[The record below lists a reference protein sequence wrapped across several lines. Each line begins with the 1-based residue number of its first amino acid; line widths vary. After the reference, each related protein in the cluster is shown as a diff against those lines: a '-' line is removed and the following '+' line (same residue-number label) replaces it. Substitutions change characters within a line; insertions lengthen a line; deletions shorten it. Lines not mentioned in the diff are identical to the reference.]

1 MESNPK
7 ITVPCANWS
16 DGGESCPSEGNFA
29 CNNCKLVVYCGR
41 ACQRKHWSE
50 HKKLCKC
57 YLRDELWAPTWD
69 LEGRQPNWPR
79 LQESTNARAPFGGY
93 KHLWGTSPAM
103 DVLSLPHN
111 EGQNYNKD
119 MSILFA
125 ASGDLRNVVKTIQ
138 NLDGDLQLT
147 VAINDK
153 DPDITARNA
162 ILLLLVLATVDDGLE
177 KIDIQELA
185 EDMIHIW
192 YSAMLTEGTLSR
204 LQSKVKPII
213 REVCEGISVENSCL
227 HLAKSWRFRLNGSL
241 CLVLKGKDWIH
252 ALSLLDIPEGLTPA
266 AAQELRRDVVLAP
279 QRADYRDRWHYI
291 DASSS
296 MRVAKEE
303 FREDGLLLPFSYSR
317 VGFDYPNPT
326 IFSVTH
332 DWPLD
337 DQADPLGGWPMGEV
351 KETPS
356 PASQD
361 LYGRLFFYLRN
372 VLCGFI
378 RKTATGKIHFE
389 LSSYDVKELRPSHNG
404 KYDRIEASGL
414 SDSRW
419 LGTQQTL
426 EALCPLL
433 KSPEVNPYATLI
445 TTYLDAITDAIITDD
460 SDEAK
465 KISVHMPV
473 IFEYMENRIQPERFH
488 KNPQGAEL
496 TRFWDCRVL
505 LMNGT
510 KFFHRYMSLHLFS
523 SVAKHLGIVMKDN
536 TIVDPWPTALKIPIG
551 QPGFREE
558 FDEVLASPFT
568 GVERCVEWKRGK

>member
-1 MESNPK
+1 M
-7 ITVPCANWS
+7 
-16 DGGESCPSEGNFA
+16 
-29 CNNCKLVVYCGR
+29 
-41 ACQRKHWSE
+41 
-50 HKKLCKC
+50 
-57 YLRDELWAPTWD
+57 
-69 LEGRQPNWPR
+69 
-79 LQESTNARAPFGGY
+79 RAPFGGY
-93 KHLWGTSPAM
+93 KNLWGTSPAM

-125 ASGDLRNVVKTIQ
+125 ASGDLRHVVKTIH

-162 ILLLLVLATVDDGLE
+162 ILLLLVLATLDDGLE

-192 YSAMLTEGTLSR
+192 YSAMLTKGTLSR

-213 REVCEGISVENSCL
+213 RE
-227 HLAKSWRFRLNGSL
+227 
-241 CLVLKGKDWIH
+241 GKDWIH

-291 DASSS
+291 DASPS

-317 VGFDYPNPT
+317 VGFEYPNPT

-378 RKTATGKIHFE
+378 RKVATGKIHFE

-404 KYDRIEASGL
+404 KYDRIEVSGL

-419 LGTQQTL
+419 FGTQQTL

-433 KSPEVNPYATLI
+433 KSPELNPHATLI
-445 TTYLDAITDAIITDD
+445 TTYLDAITEAIITDD

-473 IFEYMENRIQPERFH
+473 IFEYMENRILPERFH

-510 KFFHRYMSLHLFS
+510 KYFHRYMSLHLFS